1 MSQMS
6 AEVIRRAESSAE
18 REVGRGHWIALI
30 AIILFGAILR
40 FICLDRPTLWGDETA
55 VWARTVGPFRDLL
68 ETNRVDGF
76 MPLHYEFYWW
86 LTHTWQPTPWLMRL
100 PCAIAG
106 TLMIPA
112 MYFLARQLA
121 KPRVALLV
129 AFLAATSSY
138 LLSYSRDAKMYTQTW
153 LLVTLHAGCIF
164 WWLRRGGGVAWW
176 SWVASGVAMVG
187 VHAPAWLVLAVDIP
201 AVLMCCW
208 SSGRG
213 WAKGLLY
220 LILFLVGLGIMGI
233 GPAIYK
239 TYYNTWAERSGG
251 LAPGATAQTAEGEWH
266 NSGLDWIKHHV
277 DDKTGLEQVRDSAS
291 SYLINYARAE
301 EMVIDGRVPIPQ
313 WVLDTAWGTL
323 TGIILVLLVAAIPW
337 SSRSAPCRLTLEHW
351 GRWKVSFWLA
361 AWLILPT
368 YGFFY
373 CRSVRDADSPVIWLQ
388 NATAY
393 IGFHIFWALPAVVL
407 LTWIATRSRP
417 FRVVL
422 AWLAMLSVLALVVCS
437 TIIAHAQWY
446 LWLLDLP
453 SQPVLTFGLL
463 VTGIALACS
472 CPGLTTRERLRSI
485 LSFLFLAAV
494 ILILCEAAWLG
505 WAHARKLAADAVQS
519 GAWQSMW
526 MPRYLGI
533 ACPAVLLVMG
543 IAILRL
549 PGRLLRV
556 AVVICFVGVN
566 LISYA
571 ARVFPGNEPRVDLV
585 ARDIAQGY
593 KDASVRVYVR
603 DHTFFPSPANSTI
616 LDWTGKYYLAQY
628 AQGTYV
634 AQQARWGPSQEILPF
649 NSYYSSRA
657 VVNDMRRRPIV
668 DRLIVWDRQ
677 SVSQGDVQTLGSQL
691 GSRWRLTHKD
701 EYVVRRHFNWQDM
714 DNYYR
719 LEFVRIE
726 PEPIPLSATRPAP
739 AATSKST
746 PRPAASTA
754 PASPW

>member
-1 MSQMS
+1 MSQIP
-6 AEVIRRAESSAE
+6 AEVSMRAEAVAE
-18 REVGRGHWIALI
+18 REVGRGHWVALI

-40 FICLDRPTLWGDETA
+40 FICLDRPTLWGDESA
-55 VWARTVGPFRDLL
+55 VWARTVGSFRDML

-201 AVLMCCW
+201 AVLMCCR

-220 LILFLVGLGIMGI
+220 LYLFVVGMGI
-233 GPAIYK
+233 IGVGPAIYK

-251 LAPGATAQTAEGEWH
+251 LAPGITSQTAEGAWQ
-266 NSGLDWIKHHV
+266 NSGLGWIEDHV
-277 DDKTGLEQVRDSAS
+277 DAKTGLEQVRDCAS

-301 EMVIDGRVPIPQ
+301 EMVINGRVPIRK
-313 WVLDTAWGTL
+313 WILDAAWGTL
-323 TGIILVLLVAAIPW
+323 TAIILVLLVAAIPW
-337 SSRSAPCRLTLEHW
+337 SSRTAPGRLTLEHW

-361 AWLILPT
+361 AWPILPT

-373 CRSVRDADSPVIWLQ
+373 CRSVRDPESPVIWLQ

-393 IGFHIFWALPAVVL
+393 LGFHLFWTLPAVVL
-407 LTWIATRSRP
+407 LTWIAIRSRA

-422 AWLAMLSVLALVVCS
+422 AWLAMLSILALVGVS
-437 TIIAHAQWY
+437 VMAAQAQWY
-446 LWLLDLP
+446 LWLMGLAD
-453 SQPVLTFGLL
+453 QPVVTLALL

-472 CPGLTTRERLRSI
+472 RPGLTTRERLGSI
-485 LSFLFLAAV
+485 LSVLAFAAV
-494 ILILCEAAWLG
+494 ILVLCEAAWLG
-505 WAHARKLAADAVQS
+505 WAYARKLAADAGES

-533 ACPAVLLVMG
+533 ACPAVLLVMA
-543 IAILRL
+543 IAIFRL
-549 PGRLLRV
+549 PGRFLRV

-566 LISYA
+566 LVTYA
-571 ARVFPGNEPRVDLV
+571 ARGW
-585 ARDIAQGY
+585 
-593 KDASVRVYVR
+593 
-603 DHTFFPSPANSTI
+603 TWSPATSPMATRMPACGSTSTI
-616 LDWTGKYYLAQY
+616 VPA
-628 AQGTYV
+628 
-634 AQQARWGPSQEILPF
+634 SHLPPP
-649 NSYYSSRA
+649 A
-657 VVNDMRRRPIV
+657 
-668 DRLIVWDRQ
+668 
-677 SVSQGDVQTLGSQL
+677 
-691 GSRWRLTHKD
+691 
-701 EYVVRRHFNWQDM
+701 
-714 DNYYR
+714 
-719 LEFVRIE
+719 
-726 PEPIPLSATRPAP
+726 PLSTGPASITSPNTRGGVIAPNRPAGDLPRRFCPSTRTTVP
-739 AATSKST
+739 ARSPMTC
-746 PRPAASTA
+746 AAGRS
-754 PASPW
+754 SSV